1 MEKQHITET
10 SMTLAQQW
18 ENSGF
23 LENDLL
29 LLEHMNEVPFPKE
42 PRRMNFILIALCTA
56 GQVSYRMDM
65 QEQVVTPGDLM
76 IVSERHVIDN
86 YNASPDLDGLCFIVS
101 MKFFYEIIQNISDM
115 SALFLFSRQ
124 HPVLHLKDRDQQVF
138 QDYYK
143 LIRSKIQGNDN
154 HFRKDLIRT
163 LLLAMFYDLTN
174 VIYHFQQLTNER
186 QSRADV
192 IFNAFIKLVEENC
205 RHERRVGW
213 YAKQMGITAK
223 YLSETIKHVSQR
235 TPNQWIDNYVTLEL
249 RVILKNTTKS
259 IKQITEEMNFPNQ
272 SFLGKY
278 FKEHVGV
285 SPSEY
290 RRK

>member
-1 MEKQHITET
+1 MEKHIIPET
-10 SMTLAQQW
+10 SMALAQQW
-18 ENSGF
+18 ENSGY
-23 LENDLL
+23 LADDLL
-29 LLEHMNEVPFPKE
+29 LLEHMSGVPFPKE
-42 PRRMNFILIALCTA
+42 PRRMNFILIALCTQ

-86 YNASPDLDGLCFIVS
+86 YSASADLDGQCFIVS
-101 MKFFYEIIQNISDM
+101 TQFLHEIIQNISDM

-124 HPVLHLKDRDQQVF
+124 HPVLKLKERDQQVF
-138 QDYYK
+138 QEYYR
-143 LIRSKIQGNDN
+143 LIRQKIQGNDN

-174 VIYHFQQLTNER
+174 VVYHFQQLTNER
-186 QSRADV
+186 QTRADV
-192 IFNAFIKLVEENC
+192 IFHSFIKLVEENC

-213 YAKQMGITAK
+213 YAQQLGITAK
-223 YLSETIKHVSQR
+223 YLSETIKHISKR
-235 TPNQWIDNYVTLEL
+235 TPNQWIDNYVTMEL
-249 RVILKNTTKS
+249 RVELKNTTKS

-290 RRK
+290 RRQ